1 MLKNW
6 KLAVGAAALTLTVA
20 SAAHAQSAGATVLQS
35 PTTTITDGS
44 WTITLT
50 GCTVTPAGGSTAAC
64 SGTNEVT
71 PSISGST
78 ISLVFSSFSG
88 SNTAPLE
95 TAGVGQFF
103 DLTFA
108 TITAAYAGRSIDA
121 SSVNVSG
128 TESAGNSGFASSMT
142 VNEGT
147 VTSST
152 SPGAKTN
159 LGNSPT
165 LQSLAFAP
173 VSPETLSSADIKTS
187 GTRLSSGNLTMSTA
201 TISFTTVPEPMSA
214 SLLAIGAVGLGFV
227 RRKTRRPH

>member
-1 MLKNW
+1 
-6 KLAVGAAALTLTVA
+6 
-20 SAAHAQSAGATVLQS
+20 LQS
-35 PTTTITDGS
+35 PTTTLTDGS

-50 GCTVTPAGGSTAAC
+50 GCQVTPAGGKTANC

-95 TAGVGQFF
+95 TASAGQFF

-108 TITAAYAGRSIDA
+108 TITATYAGSSIDA

-128 TESAGNSGFASSMT
+128 TEGSGNSGFASSIT

-147 VTSST
+147 VAST
-152 SPGAKTN
+152 ASPGAKTN

-165 LQSLAFAP
+165 LQSVAFAP
-173 VSPETLSSADIKTS
+173 VNSETVSSTDIKTS
-187 GTRLSSGNLTMSTA
+187 AAQLSSGSLTMSSA